1 MPQKYALHMY
11 LMYQG
16 EQQKHAFRRRYY
28 VITFGGLRKN
38 MPATVAAPTAPLL
51 KKKINRINLNL
62 SAAARADIDKLAT
75 ETGNSITELVR
86 LALSLLKVVIEESRK
101 GNKLIITSSDG
112 TPQTQLV
119 IPGL

>member
-1 MPQKYALHMY
+1 
-11 LMYQG
+11 
-16 EQQKHAFRRRYY
+16 
-28 VITFGGLRKN
+28 
-38 MPATVAAPTAPLL
+38 MPATVAAPTAPSL
-51 KKKINRINLNL
+51 KKKINRLNLNL
-62 SAAARADIDKLAT
+62 SASARADIDKLAT